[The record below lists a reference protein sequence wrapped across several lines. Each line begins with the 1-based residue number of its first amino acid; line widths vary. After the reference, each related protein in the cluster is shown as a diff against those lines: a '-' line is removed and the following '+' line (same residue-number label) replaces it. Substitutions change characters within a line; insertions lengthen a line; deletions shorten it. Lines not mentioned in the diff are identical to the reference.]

1 GIGTPWLIVS
11 GILLLL
17 GIVGVIMRI
26 AGGFQ
31 DRAAWGFYAATFA
44 WVLSTAQAAPLL
56 SVATRLTKGFWRKP
70 LVRAAELFAVSGI
83 MNILLMLPLLWVIPP
98 VEGRRSFWCAKVAE
112 EGACTGAWPWAPQ
125 LWILVAMVAL

>member
-1 GIGTPWLIVS
+1 MTTTSTNGHHPAVHVHVDPRPHLPEGPEALTAALLEPFHRGIGTPWLIVS

-56 SVATRLTKGFWRKP
+56 SVATRLTKG
-70 LVRAAELFAVSGI
+70 
-83 MNILLMLPLLWVIPP
+83 
-98 VEGRRSFWCAKVAE
+98 
-112 EGACTGAWPWAPQ
+112 
-125 LWILVAMVAL
+125 